1 MPGPRLRSIRRRGLG
16 VLILASLLIVAL
28 LAGLAVGLALLLDI
42 EGERERL
49 MLAAAHAAVAAP
61 LLAGL
66 AWHLHRLNH
75 ERSRHAIIEALVD
88 ALSVPSSIEAAAETT
103 LSVLVGSDVGRA
115 GLVAVLSTDEA
126 NRQTLVPVAVSGARR
141 GWMGEA
147 LDLDAKHTTAA
158 TRRERVT
165 DDPWLLG
172 LEGLIGRHPW
182 VTRLP
187 IERGDEQLGVLV
199 LAARRKGWLGDRV
212 LMRTAST
219 TLAAALDHGRQYQV
233 AFERTRDL
241 EEQNARR
248 REFLYAIAHE
258 LRSPLTS
265 IQAFADLLATDRNL
279 IDGDSDLLLSSLS
292 RGVDRLATF
301 VNDLLDLG
309 RVEDSGLRV
318 NVGPMDVVAALR
330 GAETMLRPSFM
341 ARDQALTLDVPDEE
355 IRAIGDERALE
366 QIMLNLLSNAN
377 RFTPARGAV
386 MVRVADRNGR
396 VRIEVQDSGPGIDPR
411 DRYQI
416 FDPFYR
422 VHRAGAPEVP
432 GSGLGLAVARRLT
445 EMMGGRIWADAVE
458 GASGSLFCVEL
469 LGADLDAPA

>member
-1 MPGPRLRSIRRRGLG
+1 M
-16 VLILASLLIVAL
+16 LIAVAGLIVAL
-28 LAGLAVGLALLLDI
+28 LGAQAAALAVLLRIEDLRDLALL
-42 EGERERL
+42 GG
-49 MLAAAHAAVAAP
+49 AHAVVAVL

-66 AWHLHRLNH
+66 AWHLHSLNR
-75 ERSRHAIIEALVD
+75 ERRRQAIIEALID
-88 ALSVPSSIEAAAETT
+88 ALSAPSTIEATAEAT
-103 LSVLVGSDVGRA
+103 LAVLVGSGVGRA
-115 GLVAVLSTDEA
+115 GLVAVLNTDEDDL
-126 NRQTLVPVAVSGARR
+126 RTLAPVAAIGARR
-141 GWMGEA
+141 GWNGEA
-147 LDLDAKHTTAA
+147 IEVDARSTAAA

-172 LEGLIGRHPW
+172 FEGLIGRRPW

-187 IERGDEQLGVLV
+187 IERGDEQLGALV
-199 LAARRKGWLGDRV
+199 LAAKRRGWLGDRV

-219 TLAAALDHGRQYQV
+219 TLAAALDHGRQYRF

-265 IQAFADLLATDRNL
+265 IQAFAELLTTDRTL

-292 RGVDRLATF
+292 RGVDRLAAF

-309 RVEDSGLRV
+309 HVEDGTLTIH
-318 NVGPMDVVAALR
+318 VGPMDVTEALR
-330 GAETMLRPSFM
+330 GAEMILRPSFM
-341 ARDQALTLDVPDEE
+341 ARDQALTLETPDAP

-366 QIMLNLLSNAN
+366 QVMLNLLSNAN

-386 MVRVADRNGR
+386 TVRVTDHDGR

-411 DRYQI
+411 DRQQV
-416 FDPFYR
+416 FEPFYR
-422 VHRAGAPEVP
+422 VHRSGAPEVP

-445 EMMGGRIWADAVE
+445 ETMGGRIWVEATE
-458 GASGSLFCVEL
+458 GAPGSVFCVEL

>member
-1 MPGPRLRSIRRRGLG
+1 
-16 VLILASLLIVAL
+16 VLVVVSTLIVAL
-28 LAGLAVGLALLLDI
+28 LGAQAAALAALLRIEGTRNLALL
-42 EGERERL
+42 G
-49 MLAAAHAAVAAP
+49 AAHAVVAVV

-66 AWHLHRLNH
+66 AWHLHFLNR
-75 ERSRHAIIEALVD
+75 ERRRQAIIEALID
-88 ALSVPSSIEAAAETT
+88 ALSGPASIGAVAEAT
-103 LSVLVGSDVGRA
+103 LAVLVGSGVGRA
-115 GLVAVLSTDEA
+115 GLVAVLNTDEDDQRA
-126 NRQTLVPVAVSGARR
+126 LAPVAVIGARR
-141 GWMGEA
+141 GWTGETVEA
-147 LDLDAKHTTAA
+147 DARSTVAA
-158 TRRERVT
+158 THRERVT

-172 LEGLIGRHPW
+172 FEGLVGRHPW

-187 IERGDEQLGVLV
+187 IVRGDEQLGALM
-199 LAARRKGWLGDRV
+199 LAAKRRGWLGDRV

-219 TLAAALDHGRQYQV
+219 TLAAALDHGRQYQF
-233 AFERTRDL
+233 AYERTRDL

-265 IQAFADLLATDRNL
+265 IQAFAELLTSDRSL
-279 IDGDSDLLLSSLS
+279 MEGDSDLLLSSLS
-292 RGVDRLATF
+292 RGVDRLAAF

-309 RVEDSGLRV
+309 RVEDATLAMR
-318 NVGPMDVVAALR
+318 VGPMDVTEALR
-330 GAETMLRPSFM
+330 GAETILRPAFM
-341 ARDQALTLDVPDEE
+341 ARDQALTLETPDTP

-366 QIMLNLLSNAN
+366 QVILNLLSNAN

-386 MVRVADRNGR
+386 IVRVSDHEGR

-411 DRYQI
+411 DRQAV

-445 EMMGGRIWADAVE
+445 EMMGGRIWVEAVE
-458 GASGSLFCVEL
+458 GGPGSVFCVEL